1 MKIFW
6 FIPTHGDSRYLG
18 TSKGARQVDHAYMKQ
33 IAVAVDNLGY
43 EGVLIPTGRS
53 CEDPW
58 LTAASLIDATKKLKF
73 LVALRPG
80 VTTPALAARMAAT
93 FDRLSNGRVLLNLV
107 TGGDEQELKGD
118 GVYEDHKTRYKTA
131 TEYTTIWREILKR
144 SHTGENFTFHGERL
158 SVDDAKLLYPPVQQ
172 PHPPL
177 WFGGSSDDAVE
188 LATDQVDTYL
198 TWGEPPAAVKEKIEN
213 VRAKAAAKGRELSY
227 GIRLHVIVRETNEQA
242 WAAAEE
248 LIQYVD
254 DATIAAA
261 QAKFKS
267 MDSVGQRRMAEL
279 HNGDRSK
286 LEVSPNLWAG
296 VGLVRGGAGT
306 ALVGDP
312 ETVAARIQEYA
323 DLGIDT
329 FIFSGYP
336 HLEESI
342 RFAELVF
349 PFLPLE
355 TQKKLAQPNL
365 TGPFGEIVA
374 NNYTPDENKQAE
386 KIQESA

>member
-144 SHTGENFTFHGERL
+144 SHTGESFTFHGERL

-342 RFAELVF
+342 LFAELVF